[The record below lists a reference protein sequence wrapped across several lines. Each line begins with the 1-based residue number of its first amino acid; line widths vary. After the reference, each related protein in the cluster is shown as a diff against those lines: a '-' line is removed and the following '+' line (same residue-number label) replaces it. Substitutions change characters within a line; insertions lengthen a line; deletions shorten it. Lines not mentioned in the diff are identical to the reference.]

1 MHKWLAKQLAYS
13 YQSGAQYS
21 RVRERFSQFAVHQ
34 VVVRSRRS
42 CSARRRP
49 SEIHVETRRSGPPAA
64 RLVPMS
70 RVPLASKT
78 PLARARCAP
87 RAPATRRPTIY
98 STPDAEPLESA
109 AQSASMFMFAF
120 TFMFMFVLFTPAPRL
135 LSPLFTPPFCACAP
149 RRLIALQCARSV
161 FTVWRGPRRF
171 SFSGKV
177 TATSSSRARSHT
189 CNRRS
194 MPLHTPRAEQVR
206 RTASINVTLLY
217 GFLRGPLE
225 RQVSMKTGQRL
236 ENRARSQV
244 K

>member
-1 MHKWLAKQLAYS
+1 MHRWFAKQLTYS

-21 RVRERFSQFAVHQ
+21 RVRECLSQFAVHQ

-64 RLVPMS
+64 RLVQMS

-78 PLARARCAP
+78 PLARVRCAP
-87 RAPATRRPTIY
+87 LAPGTRLSVRRSTRR
-98 STPDAEPLESA
+98 STPDAEPLEFA
-109 AQSASMFMFAF
+109 TQSAFMF
-120 TFMFMFVLFTPAPRL
+120 TFMLCTPASSHRCPL
-135 LSPLFTPPFCACAP
+135 LLLP

-161 FTVWRGPRRF
+161 FTVWRGPRRN
-171 SFSGKV
+171 SFTGQV

-217 GFLRGPLE
+217 GFLRVTLE
-225 RQVSMKTGQRL
+225 RQVSMMKTGHRL
-236 ENRARSQV
+236 ENRTRSQV